1 MKKYRISILAL
12 LLSLSLTA
20 CGGNSVSNAVSETA
34 AEQTAAEV
42 QTSQNQEETE
52 SASEGASAQTRRE
65 YLNRKV
71 SLQPAA
77 SCHFLWDRR

>member
-1 MKKYRISILAL
+1 MKKYRISILAS

-42 QTSQNQEETE
+42 QTSQN
-52 SASEGASAQTRRE
+52 
-65 YLNRKV
+65 
-71 SLQPAA
+71 
-77 SCHFLWDRR
+77 